1 MAPTRSSK
9 VVRLI
14 STGWTTLEKSV
25 KSPVELMEEALLS
38 ATSAIG
44 VQLKDIGG
52 LIAVPSL
59 ADPHF
64 MEAHYVA
71 SHIGMLPAKNVVVR
85 TVDTGGA
92 GPITALLAA
101 KRMVE
106 SEGVDCVA
114 VVAGDA
120 VRQLSGEEFLRRA
133 DQTCW
138 HPNSGLSSP
147 VIPSGYDR
155 VANYQMKNFGVT
167 REELAACSAVM
178 SIMASQHP
186 MALTRTPRSIE
197 DVLASP
203 PVASVTNL
211 LECARRA
218 DGGAALL
225 VASARF
231 MERKGIPTGTG
242 AVIIGGGEASG
253 PLYPP
258 ALEDIDEDM
267 FSCEQATLQA
277 YEEANISVRDIDFFG
292 LYDCY
297 PVCLIRAV
305 EAVGLAPQGFGG
317 RYMLEK
323 YFELKQRK
331 HKRVQDILPINTHGG
346 LLAFGAPWEVPAMYN
361 VIEAFHQI
369 TNCAGNRQIPNVRR
383 ALVYGNGGIFS
394 HSAVAIL
401 GNGTY

>member
-1 MAPTRSSK
+1 MPTRSSK
-9 VVRLI
+9 VVRVI
-14 STGWTTLEKSV
+14 STGWTTLEKTV

-106 SEGVDCVA
+106 LEGVDCVA

-155 VANYQMKNFGVT
+155 VANYQMKKYGVT

-178 SIMASQHP
+178 SIMAAQHP
-186 MALTRTPRSIE
+186 LALTKAPRTIE
-197 DVLASP
+197 EVLDSP

-225 VASARF
+225 VASTRF
-231 MERKGIPTGTG
+231 MERKGIAAGTG

-258 ALEDIDEDM
+258 ALDDIDENM

-305 EAVGLAPQGFGG
+305 EAVGLAPQGLGG

-369 TNCAGNRQIPNVRR
+369 TNTAGSRQISNVRR

-401 GNGTY
+401 GNGVY